1 MQSIYNHKNNQNR
14 DLYNL
19 VPTDKFPKQF
29 LYLRVRQP
37 NQGGGE
43 ILRARGSWSLLWEC
57 SLWNVRYYSH
67 RASQI
72 WLSKQEL
79 NKGDTSR
86 DAKGSRED
94 PIGPQPCTET
104 YSLLRNPESKRNS
117 RCQGRHTSWCPI
129 PNFGIWKHKRV
140 ALYQL
145 SGLSLEIYVHI
156 YMWTKEDHEFE
167 IE

>member
-29 LYLRVRQP
+29 LYLRFRQP

-43 ILRARGSWSLLWEC
+43 ILRARGSWSLLWDC